1 MVAQLREEMGI
12 LGKLLLGVLSQFF
25 EDCDLL
31 NIRFLGDLVLNGEET
46 FLGQAFGDRDI
57 EGRHL
62 AGQRNLIVSLL
73 LLEKSDNF
81 IFSLEEIQTFVISLD
96 CGIFCLADGVGDF
109 FDLILEFEGRLRSVD
124 ELFDHLRVDVA
135 SSLPRDVDSESG
147 SLLVQNVFFLSDQL
161 QDPDQLLLTQL
172 FDISLFDA
180 VLDEEGSD

>member
-1 MVAQLREEMGI
+1 MT
-12 LGKLLLGVLSQFF
+12 ST
-25 EDCDLL
+25 
-31 NIRFLGDLVLNGEET
+31 LGDLVLNGEET

-81 IFSLEEIQTFVISLD
+81 IFSLEEIQTFVVGLD
-96 CGIFCLADGVGDF
+96 WIGGRSTCGIFCLADGVGDF

-135 SSLPRDVDSESG
+135 SSLSRDVDSESG